1 MADLAEI
8 ISGINERIHEEAD
21 WGVPA
26 QYIPELAGI
35 PADQFAI
42 SVCTANGRTY
52 SAGSSHVPFSIQS
65 ISKVFALVTT
75 LGRIGDQLWTRVGRE
90 PTGTAFDAISILE
103 TDAGRPR
110 NPFINAGAIV
120 TTDALLSGR
129 EPRQA
134 IAEILGLIRAMAE
147 SDEVYINAKVARSE
161 KETGARN
168 RALAHYLLSHD
179 NLDNDPEKL
188 LGTYFHQ
195 CAIEMTTDQL
205 AMSGRC
211 LADLPNA
218 PNVISRTHARRVNAL
233 MMSCGHYDASGEFA
247 YQVGLPGKSGV
258 GGGILIVAPRKASIA
273 IWSPGLD
280 GYGNSKAGT
289 RAAAM
294 LSHQTGWSVF

>member
-1 MADLAEI
+1 MMELDELLA
-8 ISGINERIHEEAD
+8 GIEDRIHKDAD

-35 PADQFAI
+35 PPDQFSI
-42 SVCTANGRTY
+42 SVCTADGQLY
-52 SAGSSHVPFSIQS
+52 SVGPANKPFSIQS
-65 ISKVFALVTT
+65 ISKVFALIAT
-75 LGRIGDQLWTRVGRE
+75 LGRVGDQLWTRVGRE
-90 PTGTAFDAISILE
+90 PTGTAFDAIGILE
-103 TDAGRPR
+103 TDEGRPR

-134 IAEILGLIRAMAE
+134 IAETLGLIRAMAE
-147 SDEVYINAKVARSE
+147 SDDIFINARVAKSE
-161 KETGARN
+161 GETGARN
-168 RALAHYLLSHD
+168 KALAHYLLSHG
-179 NLDNDPEKL
+179 NLENDPEKL

-195 CAIEMTTDQL
+195 CAIEMTTEQL
-205 AMSGRC
+205 AMAGRS
-211 LADLPNA
+211 LADLPQA
-218 PNVISRTHARRVNAL
+218 PKVISRAHARRINAL

-258 GGGILIVAPRKASIA
+258 GGGILMIAPRKASIA
-273 IWSPGLD
+273 LWSPGLD

-294 LSHQTGWSVF
+294 LSRKAGWSVF

>member
-1 MADLAEI
+1 MAELEEILASI
-8 ISGINERIHEEAD
+8 RDRIHEEND

-26 QYIPELAGI
+26 QYIPELAAI
-35 PADQFAI
+35 AKEQFAL
-42 SVCTANGRTY
+42 SVCTAEGNIHSVG
-52 SAGSSHVPFSIQS
+52 SATVPFSIQS
-65 ISKVFALVTT
+65 ISKVFALIAT

-90 PTGTAFDAISILE
+90 PTGTAFDSIGILE

-134 IAEILGLIRAMAE
+134 IAETLGLIHAMVE
-147 SDEVYINAKVARSE
+147 SEDVYINARVARSE
-161 KETGARN
+161 EETGARN
-168 RALAHYLLSHD
+168 KALAHYLLSHD
-179 NLDNDPEKL
+179 NLENEPGKL

-195 CAIEMTTDQL
+195 CAIEMTTEQL
-205 AMSGRC
+205 ALAGRG
-211 LADLPNA
+211 LAGLPGA
-218 PNVISRTHARRVNAL
+218 PNIISRSHARRINAL

-258 GGGILIVAPRKASIA
+258 GGGILIIAPRVASIA

-289 RAAAM
+289 RAAAI
-294 LSHQTGWSVF
+294 LSRATGWSVF